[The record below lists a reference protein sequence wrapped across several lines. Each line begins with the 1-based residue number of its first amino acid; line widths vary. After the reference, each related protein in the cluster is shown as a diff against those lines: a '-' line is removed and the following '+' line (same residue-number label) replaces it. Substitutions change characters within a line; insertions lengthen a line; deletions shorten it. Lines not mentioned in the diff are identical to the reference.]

1 METLIIWYGRAGHSN
16 VELGASSP
24 SVLVFEDKYR
34 LQSANCFQLT
44 EMHRNSQMLKLNF
57 ENFLGRF
64 SQTLTLG
71 VGYSAPP
78 LYRPQSFICD
88 EVPSVCVFWALA

>member
-1 METLIIWYGRAGHSN
+1 
-16 VELGASSP
+16 
-24 SVLVFEDKYR
+24 
-34 LQSANCFQLT
+34 
-44 EMHRNSQMLKLNF
+44 MLKLNF

-64 SQTLTLG
+64 SQTPTLG

-88 EVPSVCVFWALA
+88 EVPSVCVLGFSLTFIDDDDEFDCPNTSRGMPAAPADVKRTTV